1 MDLKSELKISIITPV
16 YNQVDYIE
24 ATIRSVI
31 EQNYPNLEY
40 IIVDGGSTDGT
51 LEVIKKYEKHI
62 FKWISEPD
70 NGMYEAINKGF
81 KLSTGDI
88 MAWINSDDI
97 YFKDTFSKLV
107 EIFTMFPDIKW
118 LQGIPTCIDEQ
129 GRIVL
134 VSDLKIWSK
143 YDYYIKNYNWIQ
155 QESVFWKRTLWE
167 KAGGQV
173 ANTYKYAG
181 DLELWTRFFRYE
193 KLYSARFLLSAFRF
207 RGSNQLSSA
216 HLYDYYNEANIII
229 DNEVEN
235 VVSIAEKKIIK
246 RLINYKKKSQSKLK
260 IYRKIYAYMLK
271 KEFNKLRPNRLEIT
285 FNRDNQQFEIK

>member
-1 MDLKSELKISIITPV
+1 M
-16 YNQVDYIE
+16 
-24 ATIRSVI
+24 RSVI

-51 LEVIKKYEKHI
+51 LEIIKKYEKHI

-70 NGMYEAINKGF
+70 NGMYDAINKGF

-173 ANTYKYAG
+173 SKTYKYAG

-235 VVSIAEKKIIK
+235 VVSMAEKNIIK